1 MSAEPT
7 VMPMIDRE
15 ARKQLLLTRIAMER
29 AEWIREVGA
38 LRNELS
44 PSELLASAVR
54 AAVGVRW
61 AQALFG
67 GQRPASAGGAGSR
80 SLVGRVF
87 QLVWT
92 VRRHPILWS
101 LAGGILPWLQRRRQS
116 PRRRVWFGGLGV
128 LGVAAAATAGWWV
141 WSRRASSPDRR

>member
-1 MSAEPT
+1 
-7 VMPMIDRE
+7 MIDHE

-29 AEWIREVGA
+29 AEWMREVGD

-61 AQALFG
+61 AQTLFG
-67 GQRPASAGGAGSR
+67 GGRPVNAGGPASRGLA
-80 SLVGRVF
+80 GRVF
-87 QLVWT
+87 QLFWT
-92 VRRHPILWS
+92 VRRHPVLWS

-128 LGVAAAATAGWWV
+128 LGLAAVATAGWWV
-141 WSRRASSPDRR
+141 WSRRTPPSSDRR